1 MIEIML
7 ETILPS
13 CKTRE
18 RGKPSTLLCPDVL
31 APFLHEIEIIIQSL
45 VVSRRIGAGYRE
57 I

>member
-1 MIEIML
+1 ML